1 MWEDENGFDLL
12 TGDQHSTVYL
22 VNVDVSFVH
31 YLLYLLV
38 YLIDVSRQCWEQS
51 RALENTPQ

>member
-1 MWEDENGFDLL
+1 MWEDENGIDLL
-12 TGDQHSTVYL
+12 TGDQHFYL

-38 YLIDVSRQCWEQS
+38 YLIDVSLGS
-51 RALENTPQ
+51 VENNQEP